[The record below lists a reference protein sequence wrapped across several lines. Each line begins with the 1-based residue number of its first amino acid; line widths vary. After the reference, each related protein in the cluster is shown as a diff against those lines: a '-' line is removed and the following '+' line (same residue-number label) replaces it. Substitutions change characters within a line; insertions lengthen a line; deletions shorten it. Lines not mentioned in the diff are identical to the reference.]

1 MFVNPN
7 IFNLS
12 MSYYESLCLV
22 LGVEFKTLHAGNSTN
37 SVVSSVPLFSKV
49 WTCMVTYIV
58 IFFGSATLNFG
69 EGSLTPPP

>member
-12 MSYYESLCLV
+12 MSYYESLRLV

-37 SVVSSVPLFSKV
+37 SVVSSVPLFRK
-49 WTCMVTYIV
+49 
-58 IFFGSATLNFG
+58 FGPAW
-69 EGSLTPPP
+69 